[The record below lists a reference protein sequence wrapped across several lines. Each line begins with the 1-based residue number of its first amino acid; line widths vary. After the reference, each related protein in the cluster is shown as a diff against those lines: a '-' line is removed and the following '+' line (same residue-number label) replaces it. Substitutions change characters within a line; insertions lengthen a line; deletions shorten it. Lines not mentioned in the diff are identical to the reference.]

1 MQTLTRI
8 ASAGSAATAIA
19 FGPARIGF
27 GLFLP
32 QFRESFS
39 ISTSTAGL
47 ISSLGFAAFLLAL
60 GCSYKLIARTG
71 PRVPIVCGM
80 IAATFGLAAVA
91 AAPNV
96 VVLSIGICL
105 ASASAGF
112 SWTPFN
118 STAQRLLY
126 EDDRPEAL
134 SVISSGTAVGVLCAG
149 LLALSLVFFGYGW
162 RVVWAFFAAGAAGAA
177 IANFLALTDTV
188 EPAGEAS
195 PCKWGEL
202 ATRSACPL
210 YLVAFSFGLTN
221 SIYVTFAADRVTEQ
235 GGLAGLPL
243 QSSGAIVFAAYG
255 ALGLLGLLTARIKS
269 AIGLP
274 WLLRALNIGAA
285 LSIAIIAWAPTSWG
299 FVVVSAGM
307 QGMFVMMISAVLSL
321 WSERLFPDLPSLSF
335 TTALWITAAGNIA
348 GPAIAGV
355 TASAF
360 GPVPMFF
367 GAAAVA
373 LATSLLLTPGVIRE
387 KASTTT
393 SV

>member
-1 MQTLTRI
+1 M
-8 ASAGSAATAIA
+8 
-19 FGPARIGF
+19 
-27 GLFLP
+27 
-32 QFRESFS
+32 
-39 ISTSTAGL
+39 
-47 ISSLGFAAFLLAL
+47 
-60 GCSYKLIARTG
+60 
-71 PRVPIVCGM
+71 
-80 IAATFGLAAVA
+80 
-91 AAPNV
+91 
-96 VVLSIGICL
+96 
-105 ASASAGF
+105 
-112 SWTPFN
+112 
-118 STAQRLLY
+118 
-126 EDDRPEAL
+126 
-134 SVISSGTAVGVLCAG
+134 
-149 LLALSLVFFGYGW
+149 
-162 RVVWAFFAAGAAGAA
+162 
-177 IANFLALTDTV
+177 

-299 FVVVSAGM
+299 CVIVSAGM

-367 GAAAVA
+367 GAAALA

-387 KASTTT
+387 KASTAT

>member
-32 QFRESFS
+32 QFREAFS
-39 ISTSTAGL
+39 ISTGTAGL
-47 ISSLGFAAFLLAL
+47 ISSLGFATFFLAL

-96 VVLSIGICL
+96 LVLSIGICL

-118 STAQRLLY
+118 NAAQRVLY
-126 EDDRPEAL
+126 EGDRPEAL
-134 SVISSGTAVGVLCAG
+134 SVISSGTAVGVLLTG
-149 LLALSLVFFGYGW
+149 LLALSPIFFGYGW
-162 RVVWAFFAAGAAGAA
+162 RVVWAVFAAGAAVSAL
-177 IANFLALTDTV
+177 ANFLALTDTV
-188 EPAGEAS
+188 EPAGEAL
-195 PCKWGEL
+195 PRKWGEL
-202 ATRSACPL
+202 ATRSAIPL

-221 SIYVTFAADRVTEQ
+221 GIYVTFAVDRVTEQ
-235 GGLAGLPL
+235 GGLAGLPS
-243 QSSGAIVFAAYG
+243 QASGAIVFAAYG

-269 AIGLP
+269 AIGLS
-274 WLLRALNIGAA
+274 WLLRLLNIGAA
-285 LSIAIIAWAPTSWG
+285 LSIAIIAWAPTAWG
-299 FVVVSAGM
+299 GVIVSAGL
-307 QGMFVMMISAVLSL
+307 QGIFVMMISAVLSL

-335 TTALWITAAGNIA
+335 TTALLITGVGNVV
-348 GPAIAGV
+348 GPAMAGV
-355 TASAF
+355 ASSAF
-360 GPVPMFF
+360 GPVPMFL
-367 GAAAVA
+367 GTATLA
-373 LATSLLLTPGVIRE
+373 LATSLVLTPGIIRE

-393 SV
+393 SA

>member
-118 STAQRLLY
+118 SAAQRLLY

-134 SVISSGTAVGVLCAG
+134 SVISSGTAVGVLFAG

-255 ALGLLGLLTARIKS
+255 ALGLLGLLTARVKS

-367 GAAAVA
+367 GAAALA